1 MHLREP
7 ARVLALTALALAT
20 PTLAAEGFISVT
32 ASGDDGNVPANAI
45 DGDPTTRW
53 SSDGVGEW
61 LTGDLGAVKSLSAVD
76 ISWHRGDERVNRFVI
91 STSTDGTNFTQV
103 HSGSSS
109 GTTAAPERY
118 SFSAVNARYVR
129 ITVNGS
135 TMNTWASIAELAAVT
150 DGSPPPT
157 DPPGVL
163 PERFTSVAASG
174 DDGNV
179 PANAIDGDPAT
190 RWSSDGVGQWI
201 TGDLGTVAQL
211 SAVDIGWHRGNERI
225 NNFVIST
232 STDGTNFTQV
242 HSGRSSGTTA
252 ELERYSFSAVNTRYV
267 RITVNGSS
275 MNTWASIAE
284 MQPGTGSTP
293 PTAPPERFTSVAA
306 SGDDGNVPANAIDG
320 DPATRWSSDGV
331 GQWITGDLGTVAQL
345 SAVDIGWHRGNERV
359 NNFVISTSTDGT
371 NFAQVHSG
379 RSSGTTSA
387 LERYSFSPVST
398 RYVRITVNGSSMNTW
413 ASIAEMQ
420 PGTGST
426 PPIDPP
432 GEQGQDKFGVTMIY
446 PTKSGG
452 EQWFLA
458 DNATSDK
465 RFDPQNT
472 ISRNSDGSWKM
483 KNSKVRMSVFTS
495 TGYSASKIPTY
506 DRDVLASRGYMQ
518 AANDWR
524 NIEMTGFVKVNSVS
538 DVSDNF
544 AWYARGGKHNDNHSG
559 CEGSS
564 YKGSLHYD
572 GRVRWQKE
580 TWHVS
585 YNQAAY
591 KSGTSALRGRW
602 VGFKSVMRNTKV
614 NGKEAV
620 RLEMYLNENADKKT
634 WKKVYDMV
642 DSGSW
647 GGDASHCGGAVNA
660 MPITW
665 GGPIAVFRW
674 DSANDVDFKW
684 LSVREI
690 SPEQ

>member
-1 MHLREP
+1 M
-7 ARVLALTALALAT
+7 
-20 PTLAAEGFISVT
+20 
-32 ASGDDGNVPANAI
+32 
-45 DGDPTTRW
+45 
-53 SSDGVGEW
+53 
-61 LTGDLGAVKSLSAVD
+61 
-76 ISWHRGDERVNRFVI
+76 
-91 STSTDGTNFTQV
+91 
-103 HSGSSS
+103 
-109 GTTAAPERY
+109 
-118 SFSAVNARYVR
+118 
-129 ITVNGS
+129 
-135 TMNTWASIAELAAVT
+135 
-150 DGSPPPT
+150 
-157 DPPGVL
+157 
-163 PERFTSVAASG
+163 
-174 DDGNV
+174 
-179 PANAIDGDPAT
+179 
-190 RWSSDGVGQWI
+190 
-201 TGDLGTVAQL
+201 
-211 SAVDIGWHRGNERI
+211 DIGWHRGNERV

-232 STDGTNFTQV
+232 STDGTTFTQV
-242 HSGRSSGTTA
+242 HSGRSSGNTA
-252 ELERYSFSAVNTRYV
+252 ALERYSFSPVSARYV

-293 PTAPPERFTSVAA
+293 PTDPP
-306 SGDDGNVPANAIDG
+306 
-320 DPATRWSSDGV
+320 
-331 GQWITGDLGTVAQL
+331 
-345 SAVDIGWHRGNERV
+345 
-359 NNFVISTSTDGT
+359 T
-371 NFAQVHSG
+371 N
-379 RSSGTTSA
+379 
-387 LERYSFSPVST
+387 
-398 RYVRITVNGSSMNTW
+398 
-413 ASIAEMQ
+413 
-420 PGTGST
+420 
-426 PPIDPP
+426 PP

-483 KNSKVRMSVFTS
+483 RNSKVRMSVFTS

-585 YNQAAY
+585 YNQASY

>member
-20 PTLAAEGFISVT
+20 PALAAEGFTSVT
-32 ASGDDGNVPANAI
+32 ASGDDGNVPSNAI

-76 ISWHRGDERVNRFVI
+76 ISWHRGNERVNRFVI

-109 GTTAAPERY
+109 GNTAAPERY

-150 DGSPPPT
+150 DGSN
-157 DPPGVL
+157 PPG
-163 PERFTSVAASG
+163 
-174 DDGNV
+174 
-179 PANAIDGDPAT
+179 
-190 RWSSDGVGQWI
+190 
-201 TGDLGTVAQL
+201 
-211 SAVDIGWHRGNERI
+211 
-225 NNFVIST
+225 
-232 STDGTNFTQV
+232 
-242 HSGRSSGTTA
+242 
-252 ELERYSFSAVNTRYV
+252 
-267 RITVNGSS
+267 
-275 MNTWASIAE
+275 
-284 MQPGTGSTP
+284 
-293 PTAPPERFTSVAA
+293 APPERFTSVAA

-345 SAVDIGWHRGNERV
+345 DAVDIGWHRGNERV

-371 NFAQVHSG
+371 TFAQVHSG
-379 RSSGTTSA
+379 RSSGNTAA
-387 LERYSFSPVST
+387 LERYSFSAVSA
-398 RYVRITVNGSSMNTW
+398 RFVRITVNGSSMNTW

-426 PPIDPP
+426 PPTNPPTDPP

-483 KNSKVRMSVFTS
+483 RNSKVRMSVFTS

-544 AWYARGGKHNDNHSG
+544 AWYARGGKHNDSHSG

-585 YNQAAY
+585 YDQTSY

-620 RLEMYLNENADKKT
+620 HLEMYLNENADKKT
-634 WKKVYDMV
+634 WKKVYDTV